1 MNMTWSSINISFFS
15 SDVSYLFSPLFQ
27 IYTEQLK
34 STKEIDEFIIKKG
47 KNFTIEELEKKII
60 NDISGYFL
68 DNLANL
74 FEIIRNKKEIKEL
87 GFNFD
92 IPSNI
97 ITNNNYKISIFKF
110 LLNIL
115 MLVDNKESE
124 HKTNIKKLTLLAPKI
139 VFDARKENSIDNFFE
154 NISLYKTSKTLM
166 NLNIQF
172 QFYRIS
178 NLKNLISRNLIT
190 LSLGDLDLYT
200 FDNLLQYLTS
210 YDFSINTN
218 LSHLNIKLLRMITNF
233 NIQMKLML
241 QRLFSINLKNLLELK
256 LCTNLIL
263 VSETIQN
270 IVFQDTFSLMR
281 KHNFFST
288 EIFWIL
294 KRYLFKKQ
302 KEDDINVGKFGMQCI
317 IFNILK
323 YLFLTSNAKLEHQY
337 YN

>member
-1 MNMTWSSINISFFS
+1 
-15 SDVSYLFSPLFQ
+15 
-27 IYTEQLK
+27 
-34 STKEIDEFIIKKG
+34 
-47 KNFTIEELEKKII
+47 
-60 NDISGYFL
+60 
-68 DNLANL
+68 
-74 FEIIRNKKEIKEL
+74 
-87 GFNFD
+87 
-92 IPSNI
+92 
-97 ITNNNYKISIFKF
+97 
-110 LLNIL
+110 

-233 NIQMKLML
+233 DIQMKLML

-256 LCTNLIL
+256 LCTNLIIDKKANYLFFLKLLQNNSIPSYLITLNKKSKKTIAYFNLFKVNKIYFL

-270 IVFQDTFSLMR
+270 LVFKDAFNLMR
-281 KHNFFST
+281 QHNFFLN
-288 EIFWIL
+288 EIYWVIKIYL
-294 KRYLFKKQ
+294 LRMQKRN
-302 KEDDINVGKFGMQCI
+302 DIFVGKFGMQGI
-317 IFNILK
+317 IFTILK
-323 YLFLTSNAKLEHQY
+323 YLFFTSNVKLEHQY
-337 YN
+337 IGD